1 MNTSSFSDRGIVHPV
16 DESIMTFSEDIN
28 NFKKLASQKD
38 EILNTEISASY
49 PFWLQMRNK
58 IVNYRDSVDKF
69 YGSLK
74 NQRLN
79 NKNELR
85 NHLKKPQLRSNRW
98 RYQMFSYLKLNG
110 LLKDLERKSK
120 TILMDG

>member
-1 MNTSSFSDRGIVHPV
+1 MNMSSFSDRGIVHPV
-16 DESIMTFSEDIN
+16 DESIMTLSEDID

-38 EILNTEISASY
+38 EILNTEISASR

-98 RYQMFSYLKLNG
+98 RYQMFSYLKLND

-120 TILMDG
+120 TILKDG